1 MTISRANVA
10 AYLDTQYSNVSALI
24 GQDTDT
30 LTGYGPDIDN
40 ALRRLGKLESEL
52 VPSVTV
58 EDGTRDSYFAL
69 AEYYAAL
76 RIWRQLGHL
85 VTIKTDDSTF
95 DYKHLL
101 TNAKQVLDDVSARCA
116 ALGYDVSA
124 SGWSMGYL
132 NLDWIEQEPAE
143 V

>member
-10 AYLDTQYSNVSALI
+10 AYLDSQFSNVTALI

-30 LTGYGPDIDN
+30 LTGYGPDISN
-40 ALRRLGKLESEL
+40 ALRKLGKLESEL
-52 VPSVTV
+52 ASATV
-58 EDGTRDSYFAL
+58 VDASRDSYFAL

-85 VTIKTDDSTF
+85 VNIKTDDSTF

-101 TNAKQVLDDVSARCA
+101 PNAKQVLDDAAAVCA

-124 SGWSMGYL
+124 SGWTMGYL
-132 NLDWIEQEPAE
+132 NLDWIEQESAE
-143 V
+143 VI